1 MITTKLKSF
10 LVLLA
15 MMVGAVNSAWAGK
28 TIGATDN
35 STDYEG
41 ASSDTY
47 SLTPGDQI
55 QFEFKNYTSKG
66 KNWYNWLLFIYGAT
80 NDPFVLRADN
90 CWFSGSNNS
99 WDTPGNIP
107 VTLTNSIDWSH
118 YYDDLDGADVTINVV
133 HSGSNISVNATAVN
147 NGRTHTE
154 TLSLTPSDETATIT
168 TKLSVEYAHLEIT
181 KIKCTYNFASVANDR
196 FTFGSDWMFYQSGLY
211 NFGGGLRS
219 FSIGNLY
226 NGDEIKISYQK
237 YNDGGSNNYNA
248 ATFTTANA
256 KTSGGTEVSNSTVL
270 ESGSSY
276 FMSSDGTLGLNFH
289 RYVKITSI
297 EITRTPEDTP
307 ALSFSSH
314 SVNNQKVGGSFSE
327 PTLSVTP
334 STATAHYSSSNISV
348 ASVDEFTGDVT
359 LSNAGNVTITASLTV
374 GNVTVTDSYDLTV
387 ISEKTNVYIC
397 DFTGCGGNYDL
408 LTTTYQYDSNLKR
421 ISFNGQTYG
430 SKTFQFNN
438 FFALN
443 NNVSTTIG
451 YPAFFIV
458 SDGIVY
464 HAEAGSSI
472 DLYLVSVLDGQ
483 SNPVG
488 VHNGDK
494 IKVWFADGAI
504 SASSQNLNTTN
515 LVSGEEYV
523 VTEDGDLILSLAA
536 GVKISKIEIVHDWD
550 TPSFIWSDANL
561 TNKFDT
567 SNGGKLLRYDLST
580 LNFIEPTAIVT
591 PATASYTVKS
601 LNQDVAKIG
610 TDGDVMFVNTGWV
623 NIQGTMKTGGN
634 DLRDTYTVEVWANPG
649 NYSESGNT
657 CYMSDIG
664 MLNSDRKT
672 VTSIGGITLEFGSA
686 EDATLIVEDPT
697 GTTNFLVAYTIN
709 KLNGWRHK
717 YPNCSLADP
726 VVPTHGSFYKFTA
739 QTNGAF
745 SFKGIKNGGENTVV
759 LVDASAMGT
768 NLTTIAADSWG
779 FVESE
784 TVDLTAGH
792 TYYLYGNVPEDA
804 NSELGWSAFLLS
816 EFTFNSTLRLLDN
829 SNQEVSYG
837 AISSNV
843 EGSAEVL
850 TIEGIANPRVD
861 VVAHSSGITAD
872 FSVSNNKLIVSNISG
887 DGGAIRLKISDGG
900 TAVKYYTLT
909 IPYRNGTHVWDFRTG
924 TNGQSNTGIV
934 SALKKNVDTLD
945 LHLSG
950 LARTYKVISKS
961 GAGVWEHLIEP
972 IIGVNGRVLGDN
984 GFYFDKTA
992 GLIFETRSLGLGA
1005 METKVGYHTVTNNTN
1020 NAVTYYSDSSEI
1032 PDSVK
1037 NNNNYTIAEATS
1049 TVSGDN
1055 YPFDDESEYR
1065 LTYKATREASWLKMR
1080 GTSKI
1085 IFPGVKEGQYI
1096 KIYTY
1101 RHSDDKGE
1109 TFYAEN
1115 LVDLEAEPHTYD
1127 SQHTFKYH
1135 GVLNGSN
1142 SGGIERCEGAAIFK
1156 VPSNYSNAN
1165 NILSQMPSVTLSDDG
1180 WANIYKIE
1188 VCDEYSTDM
1197 KMSLNRGVY
1206 PEFIDVEPD
1215 CEYSSIVIKDGTPV
1229 VQEYSGVC
1237 TQILVENAGTVNFYF
1252 EPLNGLTTDDYEVE
1266 RFMDRTYNLVRVTY
1280 KSGHGVLK
1288 ITQKEE
1294 RGGYTIDKK
1303 EFYIAV
1309 NSLNS
1314 KTYPYTWDFTSHNMF
1329 QGNSSTETNLGNPET
1344 AGTPTSSGF
1353 DGYGKW
1359 TSTNGTYGVNFKTN
1373 VAMEDATTTKPLFAH
1388 GSELCAG
1395 STPIVEMAG
1404 LGVAG
1409 AYTTKSIS
1417 RTTGDN
1423 TYTYEWRTYD
1433 NTNNRISFDGNSLN
1447 FTDSAELTIPNVSN
1461 GMYIFLQ
1468 ASKNPN
1474 IHTNNEYSIPAGL
1487 AALWGNSDPFDIKA
1501 GVYLYQNTSGGT
1513 RDFTFRIP
1521 ENTNISRIGVTDKVK
1536 SIGSTGYAT
1545 ESRDTIIDHTYQSEL
1560 TNHPV
1565 KAYYIDTYN
1574 GSAYDYN
1581 SYPEVKK
1588 LGPITVVPERVGVVL
1603 YEDKVV
1609 ENGNHGDFKSPLFV
1623 PAVNVTE
1630 SSADAAYR
1638 GKNYMAPSVKWD
1650 GSKLAKDGVQF
1661 HSETTDSLW
1670 AVSGVHGEGK
1680 YTKFI
1685 LTNTYLRY
1693 IKGKGDDPTEY
1704 HINTAAFYYLK
1715 TTGRTAEE
1723 NTLAGNKAYLLIKN
1737 VPNALWETGGSS
1749 RSGMIFIDLEDMEV
1763 GDDATLVDKAVV
1775 DRAQQEDVFYTL
1787 SGMRVN
1793 GRPTARGI
1801 YICNGKKISVK

>member
-1 MITTKLKSF
+1 MMTTKLKSF

-15 MMVGAVNSAWAGK
+15 MMVGAVNGAWAGK
-28 TIGATDN
+28 TVGATNN
-35 STDYEG
+35 STGYAG
-41 ASSDTY
+41 AYSDEY
-47 SLTPGDQI
+47 SLTPGDQLHL
-55 QFEFKNYTSKG
+55 EFTNYSSKE
-66 KNWYNWLLFIYGAT
+66 KNWHNWLLFLTGAT
-80 NDPFVLRADN
+80 DSPFVLRADN
-90 CWFSGSNNS
+90 WWFSGSNDKNNVGS
-99 WDTPGNIP
+99 I
-107 VTLTNSIDWSH
+107 VATLTVNNWPNDFMN
-118 YYDDLDGADVTINVV
+118 YMDGASVNMDITHN
-133 HSGSNISVNATAVN
+133 GSTISVNVSN
-147 NGRTHTE
+147 QNGGSSYTE
-154 TLSLTPSDETATIT
+154 ELVLTSKNANATIT
-168 TKLSVEYAHLEIT
+168 AKLSVERSHLVINT
-181 KIKCTYNFASVANDR
+181 VRQTYDFVSAVNDR
-196 FTFGSDWMFYQSGLY
+196 FTYGSDWRLYQSGLY
-211 NFGGGLRS
+211 NGGGGFRS

-237 YNDGGSNNYNA
+237 YNDGGSNNYDA

-256 KTSGGTEVSNSTVL
+256 KTSDGAVVSNSTVL

-276 FMSSDGTLGLNFH
+276 FMSSDGTLGFNFH

-307 ALSFSSH
+307 ALFFSNYSFGS
-314 SVNNQKVGGSFSE
+314 QKVGQSFTE

-408 LTTTYQYDSNLKR
+408 LTTPYQYDQTNLKQIR
-421 ISFNGQTYG
+421 FKGQTYG
-430 SKTFQFNN
+430 SKTFQFDN

-443 NNVSTTIG
+443 NNVSTTVG
-451 YPAFFIV
+451 WPAFFIV

-494 IKVWFADGAI
+494 IKVWFVDGAI

-697 GTTNFLVAYTIN
+697 GTTNRLVAYTIN

-717 YPNCSLADP
+717 YPNCSLTNP
-726 VVPTHGSFYKFTA
+726 VVPTHGSFYKFIA

-745 SFKGIKNGGENTVV
+745 SFKGIKNGGANTVV

-768 NLTTIAADSWG
+768 NLTTIAEGSSG
-779 FVESE
+779 FVESA
-784 TVDLTAGH
+784 TVNLTAGH

-804 NSELGWSAFLLS
+804 NSKLGWSAFLLS
-816 EFTFNSTLRLLDN
+816 EFTFNSTLRLLD
-829 SNQEVSYG
+829 STGQEVSYG

-850 TIEGIANPRVD
+850 TIDGITNPQVD
-861 VVAHSSGITAD
+861 VLACSSQITAS
-872 FSVSNNKLIVSNISG
+872 FSVSDNKLYVSNISG

-924 TNGQSNTGIV
+924 SNGQSSTGIV

-1005 METKVGYHTVTNNTN
+1005 VETKLQYHTVTNNTN
-1020 NAVTYYSDSSEI
+1020 NAVTYYSDLSEI

-1055 YPFDDESEYR
+1055 YPFDDETEYR
-1065 LTYKATREASWLKMR
+1065 LTYKATKEASWLKMR

-1085 IFPGVKEGQYI
+1085 IFPGVTGGQYI

-1101 RHSDDKGE
+1101 RHSIDKGE
-1109 TFYAEN
+1109 TFVANN
-1115 LVDLEAEPHTYD
+1115 LVDLDGDPYT
-1127 SQHTFKYH
+1127 SSSFIYH

-1142 SGGIERCEGAAIFK
+1142 TGGIERCEGAAIFK
-1156 VPSNYSNAN
+1156 VPTNYTNPD
-1165 NILSQMPSVTLSDDG
+1165 NILSLMPSITLSDDG

-1188 VCDEYSTDM
+1188 VCDDYSTDM

-1252 EPLNGLTTDDYEVE
+1252 EPLNGLTTDNYEVE
-1266 RFMDRTYNLVRVTY
+1266 HFVDRTYNLVRVTY

-1314 KTYPYTWDFTSHNMF
+1314 KTYPYTWDFTNHNMF
-1329 QGNSSTETNLGNPET
+1329 QGNSSTRTNLGNPET

-1373 VAMEDATTTKPLFAH
+1373 VAMEDVTTTKPLFAH

-1409 AYTTKSIS
+1409 AYTTSEVS
-1417 RTTGDN
+1417 RSTGGN
-1423 TYTYEWRTYD
+1423 TYTYTYRTYT
-1433 NTNNRISFDGNSLN
+1433 NTNNGISFDGNSLN
-1447 FTDSAELTIPNVSN
+1447 FTNSAELTIPNVSN

-1468 ASKNPN
+1468 ASNNPN
-1474 IHTNNEYSIPAGL
+1474 IHNNVNSIPTGL
-1487 AALWGNSDPFDIKA
+1487 TALSGKSDPFDIKA
-1501 GVYLYQNTSGGT
+1501 DVYLYQNTSGGT

-1521 ENTNISRIGVTDKVK
+1521 ENTTISRIGVTDKVK

-1603 YEDKVV
+1603 YEDKAV
-1609 ENGNHGDFKSPLFV
+1609 ENGNHGEFKSPLFV

-1630 SSADAAYR
+1630 SSADAANR

-1650 GSKLAKDGVQF
+1650 GSKLAKDGVRF
-1661 HSETTDSLW
+1661 YSEKSDSAW
-1670 AVSGVHGEGK
+1670 AVSGGSGGPNC
-1680 YTKFI
+1680 TKFI

-1749 RSGMIFIDLEDMEV
+1749 RAGLIFIDLEDMGV

-1787 SGMRVN
+1787 SGIRVN
-1793 GRPTARGI
+1793 GRPTAKGI